1 MRAARAGQLV
11 KARQRAELVVGRLG
25 VQAARQPHRAGKG
38 LRRIAVGARQFGL
51 PEAPVER
58 RVVRHQRRVAHE
70 TARLRHHL
78 GRWRRIGHHGVGD
91 AGELCDE
98 RRNAHPGVHQA
109 LELATTRPPSTSD
122 GHLGGA
128 RALGGCAA
136 GGLEVDDGDGR
147 GHEQKRLKRL
157 PVVR

>member
-1 MRAARAGQLV
+1 V

-25 VQAARQPHRAGKG
+25 VQARASRTVQAKGCGASQLARASSACQKPRSNGALCATSVVSPTKRRACAITSAAG
-38 LRRIAVGARQFGL
+38 GASATMAL
-51 PEAPVER
+51 VMPVSCVMNGGMR
-58 RVVRHQRRVAHE
+58 TPAFI
-70 TARLRHHL
+70 RL
-78 GRWRRIGHHGVGD
+78 W
-91 AGELCDE
+91 
-98 RRNAHPGVHQA
+98 NWS
-109 LELATTRPPSTSD
+109 TTRPPSTHD

-128 RALGGCAA
+128 RALGGRAA